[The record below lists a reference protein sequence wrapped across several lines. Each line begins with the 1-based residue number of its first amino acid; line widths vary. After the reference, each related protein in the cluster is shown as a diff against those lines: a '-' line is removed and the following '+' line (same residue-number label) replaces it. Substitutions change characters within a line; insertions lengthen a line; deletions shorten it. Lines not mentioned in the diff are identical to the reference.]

1 MKYHLKHTIR
11 IPADQYY
18 KVITSPKYD
27 DWSRERLKLESRTV
41 LEESDTPER
50 LHRRVRMVTGP
61 VSERTRSWIKKDKVV
76 VVEDFSVDKRSGTFT
91 WRFEPDVFRDK
102 VKTVGTGRII
112 PSGPDSCVRDMEI
125 ELKIS
130 VPILG
135 GIIERAIDKKVDEYF
150 RKVNTALEDFYFTVW
165 KPMQGA

>member
-1 MKYHLKHTIR
+1 
-11 IPADQYY
+11 
-18 KVITSPKYD
+18 
-27 DWSRERLKLESRTV
+27 
-41 LEESDTPER
+41 
-50 LHRRVRMVTGP
+50 
-61 VSERTRSWIKKDKVV
+61 
-76 VVEDFSVDKRSGTFT
+76 
-91 WRFEPDVFRDK
+91 
-102 VKTVGTGRII
+102 
-112 PSGPDSCVRDMEI
+112 MEI